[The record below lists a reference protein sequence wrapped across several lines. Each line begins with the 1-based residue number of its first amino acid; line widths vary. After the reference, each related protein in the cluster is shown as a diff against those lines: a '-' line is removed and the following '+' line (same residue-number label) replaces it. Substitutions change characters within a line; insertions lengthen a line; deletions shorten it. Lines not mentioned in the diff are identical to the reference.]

1 MVTQEIMSFVNS
13 LGLKEVCNEFK
24 GPCVFGH
31 FDIISKDGFRFN
43 PRVNA
48 HGGFFCRGYCVGCE
62 AGKKNG
68 CSPPKLYSELYKVSY
83 IDAMF
88 ALGLEKEIKSKT
100 SYDHDLT
107 RKKVSPPASGGA
119 SCAGANSVH
128 SVQAPII
135 DQKVV
140 LDQSWLESEVKKSCE
155 RLALMPVEAKTEL
168 INKRFF
174 TRSEILE
181 LASLGLLGWGWAS
194 YLYSGLV
201 CPVRDHS
208 NNISTVNYRIKRGCE
223 KSDQRWFNIKG
234 GQLCPLILKSRA
246 SNGNYCRDVT
256 IIVEG
261 AIDALYLWTVYNKK
275 FNVIG
280 LLGAGHKYQHNQYLR
295 QFLAS
300 QEIIIISLDND
311 NAGNSNSEYWLNQY
325 QKKAVR
331 LAPDNGFKGVGDMP
345 RLIANGF
352 VLPFLS
358 DYAVNRKNEYLDT
371 LSSFHRLDQLESLS
385 FERDLTASEIAE
397 RENIL
402 ASWSVN
408 RSILRYDKQRNDWLG
423 CLSSKV

>member
-43 PRVNA
+43 PRINA
-48 HGGFFCRGYCVGCE
+48 NGGFFCRGGCVSCVVKQDGDS
-62 AGKKNG
+62 G
-68 CSPPKLYSELYKVSY
+68 CSPQMLYSELYKVN
-83 IDAMF
+83 IREAMIS
-88 ALGLEKEIKSKT
+88 LGIPTKVKT

-107 RKKVSPPASGGA
+107 RKKVSPPASGVA
-119 SCAGANSVH
+119 SGAGANSVN
-128 SVQAPII
+128 SVQAPSI

-140 LDQSWLESEVKKSCE
+140 LDQSLLESEVKKSCE
-155 RLALMPVEAKTEL
+155 RLALMPLEAKTEL
-168 INKRFF
+168 IDKRFF

-181 LASLGLLGWGWAS
+181 LSSLGLLGWGWSS
-194 YLYSGLV
+194 YWYSGLV
-201 CPVRDHS
+201 CPVLDHS

-246 SNGNYCRDVT
+246 INGNYCRDVT

-311 NAGNSNSEYWLNQY
+311 TAGNSNSEYWLNQY

-331 LAPDNGFKGVGDMP
+331 LAPDKEFKGVGDMP

-371 LSSFHRLDQLESLS
+371 LSSFHRLEQLENLS
-385 FERDLTASEIAE
+385 FERDLTSSEIAE
-397 RENIL
+397 RENIW